1 MKAILI
7 QFLLYVAK
15 TVGSKV
21 FDRQVDRLI
30 DRFDPRKLVFSKVK
44 GIIHYS
50 HYLGQNHTR
59 EGGNKKIYQAA
70 LSFSVFN
77 PGKNQ
82 RVLREVTLNIAIDE
96 KNFLFRLF
104 DTKAQSWEENYSLPA
119 RHVTGLSWD
128 AAPEGYGLTM
138 RCGADGII
146 PFDDPETARLYFT
159 YLDEYN
165 RLRRVNVDS
174 IKVQRL
180 PKEQIAE

>member
-1 MKAILI
+1 MKALLI
-7 QFLLYVAK
+7 QFLFYAAK

-21 FDRQVDRLI
+21 FNRQVDRLI

-44 GIIHYS
+44 GVIHYS
-50 HYLGQNHTR
+50 HYIGQNHTR
-59 EGGNKKIYQAA
+59 EGGEKKIYQAA

-82 RVLREVTLNIAIDE
+82 RVLREVTLHITVDE
-96 KNFLFRLF
+96 KNHLFRLY
-104 DTKAQSWEENYSLPA
+104 DTKAQSWEENYSLPPG
-119 RHVTGLSWD
+119 HVTGLSWD

-138 RCGADGII
+138 RWGADGII
-146 PFDDPETARLYFT
+146 PLDDPDTTHLHFT

-165 RLRRVNVDS
+165 RLRRVNVDLV
-174 IKVQRL
+174 KVQRL